1 MGSEWKEFFY
11 DALIPWYHY
20 IPLPD
25 ASTTEGQN
33 QGESIK
39 DLLTFLQTD
48 ERKFGVKSGT
58 FIAEQIASN
67 GRHFIEHHLKMSDI
81 QNYWRELLLIYSRLL
96 EFQPILT
103 KDFIIF
109 ELLMECRLLHVLF
122 FLVLSFV
129 IYY

>member
-25 ASTTEGQN
+25 ASTTAGQN

-48 ERKFGVKSGT
+48 EHKFGVKSGSY
-58 FIAEQIASN
+58 IAKQIASN

-81 QNYWRELLLIYSRLL
+81 LNYWRALLLNYSKLL
-96 EFQPILT
+96 EFQPTLN
-103 KDFIIF
+103 KDFVIF
-109 ELLMECRLLHVLF
+109 KK
-122 FLVLSFV
+122 
-129 IYY
+129 